1 MPTTATVAPPTERSG
16 ADIAS
21 GLRALADIV
30 EADAQLAAA
39 MNVVPGPRATIHL
52 TGVAAVEA
60 FAARFGKTPMDIAAG
75 DSSHIIATGNLD
87 GLDVTVYTRVRR
99 ADLPTVSEAA
109 A

>member
-1 MPTTATVAPPTERSG
+1 MPTTATVAPPTDRSG

-52 TGVAAVEA
+52 KDADAVEA
-60 FAARFGKTPMDIAAG
+60 FAARFGKAPVDIAAG
-75 DSSHIIATGNLD
+75 DSSHITATGHLY

-99 ADLPTVSEAA
+99 ADLPTVSEVAA
-109 A
+109 